1 MQVLKFGG
9 SSVANAANMA
19 RVADIVTRAVDR
31 DRTILVCSAISGFT
45 DALIRTGSLAAARD
59 EGYKAI
65 IDEYQQKHHDIIRQL
80 LPEQRQAQSITTS
93 SGSCFRSRGR
103 RRP

>member
-19 RVADIVTRAVDR
+19 RVADIVTKAVDR

-59 EGYKAI
+59 EGYKA
-65 IDEYQQKHHDIIRQL
+65 L
-80 LPEQRQAQSITTS
+80 LRPETRAT
-93 SGSCFRSRGR
+93 
-103 RRP
+103 RPS